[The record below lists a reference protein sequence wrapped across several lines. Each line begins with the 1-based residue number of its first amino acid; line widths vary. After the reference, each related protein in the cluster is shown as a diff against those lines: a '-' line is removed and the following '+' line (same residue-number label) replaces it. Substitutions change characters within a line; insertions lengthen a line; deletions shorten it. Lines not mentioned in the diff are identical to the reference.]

1 MVFSSYDFLFIF
13 LPCALIFYYTAAF
26 FFKRDEIKFLVL
38 LLFSVLFYGM
48 WKFQDLYIISI
59 SIILNYLIGRS
70 LLKKRSSIVLSIGV
84 LLNLLGLGY
93 FKYRYFLAGI
103 FVDGFSSEKLV
114 LPLAISFFTF
124 QQIAWIVDIYRGDKR
139 VPDIIKYSTFVTF
152 FPQLIAGPIVRFSD
166 IAEQYEKLLTKK
178 RAVINIVI
186 GFSYFCIGL
195 AKKVIIADRFAVLA
209 DIVFSRAQSGEDI
222 GMLASWLGVLAYT
235 FQIYF
240 DFSGYSDMAIGLGR
254 MFGIKLP
261 VNFFSPY
268 KSKNIVEFWRRW
280 HITLSSF
287 LREMILRLLHIHS
300 LWLRP
305 PREPN

>member
-139 VPDIIKYSTFVTF
+139 VPDIIKYY
-152 FPQLIAGPIVRFSD
+152 I
-166 IAEQYEKLLTKK
+166 
-178 RAVINIVI
+178 
-186 GFSYFCIGL
+186 
-195 AKKVIIADRFAVLA
+195 
-209 DIVFSRAQSGEDI
+209 
-222 GMLASWLGVLAYT
+222 
-235 FQIYF
+235 
-240 DFSGYSDMAIGLGR
+240 
-254 MFGIKLP
+254 
-261 VNFFSPY
+261 
-268 KSKNIVEFWRRW
+268 
-280 HITLSSF
+280 
-287 LREMILRLLHIHS
+287 
-300 LWLRP
+300 
-305 PREPN
+305 

>member
-222 GMLASWLGVLAYT
+222 GMLAAWLGVLAYT

-287 LREMILRLLHIHS
+287 LRDYLYIPLGGGRKSI
-300 LWLRP
+300 WGG
-305 PREPN
+305 